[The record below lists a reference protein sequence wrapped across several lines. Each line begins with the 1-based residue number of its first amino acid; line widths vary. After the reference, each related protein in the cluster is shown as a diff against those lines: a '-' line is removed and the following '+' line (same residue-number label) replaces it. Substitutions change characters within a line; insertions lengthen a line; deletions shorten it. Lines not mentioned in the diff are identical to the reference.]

1 MFRYSEALL
10 TQVTFTCDDGVTM
23 GTVELGHV
31 LGVFLQN
38 VHLHGATLCE
48 ACVTD
53 VALVWLLAFYRNER
67 GWLIWMTQSITWP
80 PLK

>member
-1 MFRYSEALL
+1 MLL
-10 TQVTFTCDDGVTM
+10 TQVTLACNDGVTM

-38 VHLHGATLCE
+38 VHLHRAALCE

-53 VALVWLLAFYRNER
+53 VALVRLLACDMEER
-67 GWLIWMTQSITWP
+67 RQQIRR
-80 PLK
+80 

>member
-1 MFRYSEALL
+1 
-10 TQVTFTCDDGVTM
+10 M

-38 VHLHGATLCE
+38 VHLHRATLCK

-53 VALVWLLAFYRNER
+53 VALVRLLAFGMKGRR
-67 GWLIWMTQSITWP
+67 WLIWVMSCIPWP
-80 PLK
+80 LTSLNNILVHYLNVSSCVS